1 MPLSR
6 SNRIDRRRRVIL
18 DAAATDSEFA
28 AESVRAK
35 KRLRSRENL
44 DLPDAD
50 ETAQKY
56 RDPGYSQAVRKPCQQ
71 RMVQLIPV
79 RRGTL
84 SIVLSSMWMLWGA
97 LLFSHYW
104 IFTRFDA
111 STMTAAEKAASF
123 ATLPIAQLFH
133 LRSSHSIAQWL
144 TTQLW
149 MLTAVAAWMI
159 FQLRR
164 HKLDD
169 YRARYRIWV
178 ILAIAA
184 AFSSFE
190 ASSSGLLLLGLSID
204 SWAQREIGYAG
215 WPLVLAIFA
224 SVIGVIGIRLCSE
237 LKSAPMSVVSWL
249 LGLVAWGLAALLGT
263 GLLKITWSPA
273 TVDLMVGGCLLG
285 GILAVFQASGIYLRQ
300 TYIHAQKRFLV
311 RNGANLAP
319 IQWKVPKLSLRR
331 KKAADAIDEQYDT
344 PVTARQSKWKM
355 PWARK
360 PIGGMDDSANERSRE
375 IASKREPTLSDR
387 NSADRNG
394 MDRNSDRATGTSAR
408 SADSKGSDRAP
419 DKDSAK
425 SAKSFDTDGVA
436 GKPKGRLFGI
446 IPSRQ
451 ERNEKPDAEPTGE
464 DDGPLVDQGLT
475 KKRGWF
481 GIGGNRDAEVKSTTA
496 TPSSVAK
503 PTKVAS
509 KELETDKPG
518 VASKEKK
525 RSFWS
530 RGSNASNE
538 KSKTQPD
545 ATKSEANKSDASK
558 AKRGWVSKFSK
569 SYQQDQLN
577 SVDAQTGKSATSTST
592 TPTTSNKQP
601 IASDHAA
608 SASGEAKRKKSL
620 ISFFASR
627 PLKDPKSPKVVAK
640 KPEKAQPDELAA
652 KSVRRGLFGMLDG
665 LRLKPPTDEA
675 AKKESIPVIKPI
687 PIKQGQQM
695 PSTQP
700 DSDDEDGDDDYS
712 GRPMSKA
719 DRKKL
724 RRQSQDDRRAA

>member
-6 SNRIDRRRRVIL
+6 SNRIDRRRRVML
-18 DAAATDSEFA
+18 DAVAADSEFA
-28 AESVRAK
+28 VESVRAK

-44 DLPDAD
+44 DSPEDAPY
-50 ETAQKY
+50 TQKY
-56 RDPGYSQAVRKPCQQ
+56 RDPGYSQAVRKTCQQ

-84 SIVLSSMWMLWGA
+84 SVVLSCMWMLWGA

-104 IFTRFDA
+104 IFTRFDPSA
-111 STMTAAEKAASF
+111 MTEAEKAASF
-123 ATLPIAQLFH
+123 ATRPIAQLFH

-178 ILAIAA
+178 VLAIAA

-215 WPLVLAIFA
+215 WPLVLATFA
-224 SVIGVIGIRLCSE
+224 SIIGVIGIRLCSE

-249 LGLVAWGLAALLGT
+249 FGLIAWGLAALLGT
-263 GLLKITWSPA
+263 GLLKITWSSA
-273 TVDLMVGGCLLG
+273 TVDLVVGGCLLG

-319 IQWKVPKLSLRR
+319 IQWKVPKFSLRR
-331 KKAADAIDEQYDT
+331 KKNTEERDEQFDT
-344 PVTARQSKWKM
+344 PKSARNSKWKL
-355 PWARK
+355 PWAKKRSN
-360 PIGGMDDSANERSRE
+360 GMDDSTSDRERE
-375 IASKREPTLSDR
+375 IPSKRESSRKSD
-387 NSADRNG
+387 
-394 MDRNSDRATGTSAR
+394 SDGPAA
-408 SADSKGSDRAP
+408 
-419 DKDSAK
+419 
-425 SAKSFDTDGVA
+425 
-436 GKPKGRLFGI
+436 KPKGRLFGI
-446 IPSRQ
+446 LPTRH
-451 ERNEKPDAEPTGE
+451 ELNEKLDVEPIGE
-464 DDGPLVDQGLT
+464 DDGPTVDRGLT

-481 GIGGNRDAEVKSTTA
+481 GIGGNKDAERHSPATA
-496 TPSSVAK
+496 PVNATK
-503 PTKVAS
+503 PLKVAA
-509 KELETDKPG
+509 KEHETDKP
-518 VASKEKK
+518 AAAEKK
-525 RSFWS
+525 AKRAFWS
-530 RGSNASNE
+530 RGSSVPNE
-538 KSKTQPD
+538 
-545 ATKSEANKSDASK
+545 NKKPQSGPAIPETPK

-577 SVDAQTGKSATSTST
+577 
-592 TPTTSNKQP
+592 
-601 IASDHAA
+601 ASDT
-608 SASGEAKRKKSL
+608 
-620 ISFFASR
+620 
-627 PLKDPKSPKVVAK
+627 K
-640 KPEKAQPDELAA
+640 KPEKAKSDEPAA

-665 LRLKPPTDEA
+665 LKLKPPTDEA
-675 AKKESIPVIKPI
+675 AKKDSAPLTKPV

-695 PSTQP
+695 PSTQSA
-700 DSDDEDGDDDYS
+700 SDDEEGDDDDS

>member
-18 DAAATDSEFA
+18 DSVATDSEFA
-28 AESVRAK
+28 VESVRAK

-44 DLPDAD
+44 DSPDAD
-50 ETAQKY
+50 ETTQKY

-84 SIVLSSMWMLWGA
+84 SIVLSCMWLLWGA

-111 STMTAAEKAASF
+111 STLTAAEKAASF

-224 SVIGVIGIRLCSE
+224 SIIGVIGIRLCSE
-237 LKSAPMSVVSWL
+237 LKSAPMSVVSWV
-249 LGLVAWGLAALLGT
+249 LGLVAWGFAALLGT
-263 GLLKITWSPA
+263 PLLKITWSPA

-311 RNGANLAP
+311 RNGANLVP
-319 IQWKVPKLSLRR
+319 IQWKVPQLSLRR

-344 PVTARQSKWKM
+344 PETVRQSKWKM

-360 PIGGMDDSANERSRE
+360 PIGGMDDS
-375 IASKREPTLSDR
+375 
-387 NSADRNG
+387 
-394 MDRNSDRATGTSAR
+394 ATGTSAR

-436 GKPKGRLFGI
+436 TKPKGRLFGI

-451 ERNEKPDAEPTGE
+451 ERNEKLDAEPIGE

-503 PTKVAS
+503 PAKVVS
-509 KELETDKPG
+509 KVPETDKSG

-525 RSFWS
+525 RAFWS

-577 SVDAQTGKSATSTST
+577 SVDAQTGKSAGSTST
-592 TPTTSNKQP
+592 TSSKQP
-601 IASDHAA
+601 IGSDKIV
-608 SASGEAKRKKSL
+608 SAKGEAKNRKSL
-620 ISFFASR
+620 LSFLASR
-627 PLKDPKSPKVVAK
+627 LQRKPKSPKDVAK
-640 KPEKAQPDELAA
+640 KPEKAQSDELAA

-675 AKKESIPVIKPI
+675 AKKESIPVTKPI
-687 PIKQGQQM
+687 PIKHGQQM

-724 RRQSQDDRRAA
+724 RRQSQDERRAA